1 MASVDADAIKLVAPC
16 TYEIPVGFVPDM
28 RVPGR
33 FFATPEMAAL
43 AFKELR
49 DWKEGQMKGLPSIL
63 QIAYTSTLPGIS
75 VASFGM
81 ADMHSGYGFCIGGVA
96 AFDRSDKEAI
106 VSLGCVGYDINC
118 CMR

>member
-1 MASVDADAIKLVAPC
+1 MVAPC
-16 TYEIPVGFVPDM
+16 TYEIPIGFVPDM
-28 RVPGR
+28 RVPVW
-33 FFATPEMAAL
+33 FFAIPEMAAL

-49 DWKEGQMKGLPSIL
+49 DWKED
-63 QIAYTSTLPGIS
+63 QIQTAYTSALPGIS

-81 ADMHSGYGFCIGGVA
+81 ADMHSWYGFCIGGVA